1 MMTRILIA
9 DDDRTTRL
17 LLSETLR
24 AQKFTVVSVADGA
37 AAPLPSNLQLLSP
50 LIAPTLTLT

>member
-1 MMTRILIA
+1 MTRILVA

-24 AQKFTVVSVADGA
+24 EQKYTVVAVTDGA
-37 AAPLPSNLQLLSP
+37 AALKKIKEGNAGPD
-50 LIAPTLTLT
+50 